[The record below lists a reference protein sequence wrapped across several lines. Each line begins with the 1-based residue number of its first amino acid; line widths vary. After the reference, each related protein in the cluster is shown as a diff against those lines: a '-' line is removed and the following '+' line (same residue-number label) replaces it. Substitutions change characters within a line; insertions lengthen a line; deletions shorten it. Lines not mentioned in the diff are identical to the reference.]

1 MSSSSRIAALVSIV
15 AAAGC
20 YTVPISTNV
29 ATNPRMKVTSE
40 ASKLNVL
47 WITPLPPETS
57 AELLADLME
66 QCGNRGVTGV
76 TIGTQ
81 VGFAVIGQQ
90 EKIVATGYCVEWFR
104 KRESDSP
111 DPPQR
116 HPAHGAAAKDRR
128 PTESPPATPRF
139 VLPAPR
145 GSSGGVS
152 TPLPCSL

>member
-1 MSSSSRIAALVSIV
+1 MVRTLKNAAALVAV
-15 AAAGC
+15 AIFAGC

-29 ATNPRMKVTSE
+29 ATNPGMKVTSE

-57 AELLADLME
+57 ADLMADLME

-90 EKIVATGYCVEWFR
+90 EKIVATGYCVE
-104 KRESDSP
+104 
-111 DPPQR
+111 
-116 HPAHGAAAKDRR
+116 
-128 PTESPPATPRF
+128 
-139 VLPAPR
+139 
-145 GSSGGVS
+145 
-152 TPLPCSL
+152 

>member
-1 MSSSSRIAALVSIV
+1 MGRSLRIAALISIL
-15 AAAGC
+15 AAVGC
-20 YTVPISTNV
+20 YTIPISTNV
-29 ATNPRMKVTSE
+29 ATNPGMKVTSE

-90 EKIVATGYCVEWFR
+90 EKIVATGYCVE
-104 KRESDSP
+104 
-111 DPPQR
+111 
-116 HPAHGAAAKDRR
+116 
-128 PTESPPATPRF
+128 
-139 VLPAPR
+139 
-145 GSSGGVS
+145 
-152 TPLPCSL
+152 

>member
-1 MSSSSRIAALVSIV
+1 MRTSLRLAALLSVT
-15 AAAGC
+15 AAAAC

-29 ATNPRMKVTSE
+29 ATNPGMRVTSE

-90 EKIVATGYCVEWFR
+90 EKIVATGYCVE
-104 KRESDSP
+104 
-111 DPPQR
+111 
-116 HPAHGAAAKDRR
+116 
-128 PTESPPATPRF
+128 
-139 VLPAPR
+139 
-145 GSSGGVS
+145 
-152 TPLPCSL
+152 